1 MFSIKYMIVRCQGDI
16 SIERG
21 MGEPEIRGKAM
32 TIGNRE
38 NIGEYDNQE
47 DAMNAMRGL
56 RNSLSYFTSNST
68 RYANAVMYW
77 LVKETILVDDEDY
90 FGDKEIEFTEVLSDQ
105 VTLMNYI
112 N

>member
-1 MFSIKYMIVRCQGDI
+1 MFSIKYRIVRYQGDI

-32 TIGNRE
+32 AIGNGE

-47 DAMNAMRGL
+47 DAMNAMREL

-68 RYANAVMYW
+68 RYANAVVYW
-77 LVKETILVDDEDY
+77 LTKETILVDDEDY
-90 FGDKEIEFTEVLSDQ
+90 FGDKEIEFIDLAEWED
-105 VTLMNYI
+105 
-112 N
+112 